1 MKRTPRTTRARA
13 AVATAAAL
21 LAAGLGL
28 ATASTASATTSATTS
43 VSAAP
48 AYSSSSYVVA
58 SVGLNGNFG
67 NGYVQ
72 LWYDPTTGDNWARL
86 VSLKG
91 RGSSW
96 EAYVANTDN
105 AVGYNTSSG
114 SNGTPACSTTL
125 SGSTFVACSPQIHSP
140 VAAAYAYG
148 YNYVG
153 GTSYTGDT
161 GYY

>member
-1 MKRTPRTTRARA
+1 MKRIPRPTRA
-13 AVATAAAL
+13 AVATATAL

-28 ATASTASATTSATTS
+28 ATASTASAAP
-43 VSAAP
+43 AAP